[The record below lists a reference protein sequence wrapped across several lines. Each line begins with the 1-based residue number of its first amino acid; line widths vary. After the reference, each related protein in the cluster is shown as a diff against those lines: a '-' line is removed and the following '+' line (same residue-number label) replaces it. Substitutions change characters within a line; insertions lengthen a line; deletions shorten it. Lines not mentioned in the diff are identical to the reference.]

1 MGSFGRDRS
10 LPSGGVD
17 GRIDAMASDR
27 TEKIRARAH
36 QIWEREGRPEGRHE
50 QHWAQ
55 AAHEIDNEERAADE
69 VSEGLKVTPYNDPS
83 RPGGPIEGGPRPAGG
98 RGVAS
103 GLQQGGASPGG
114 GAASRPAGAIG
125 TGGGS
130 TAGRDTGS
138 KAEGGR

>member
-1 MGSFGRDRS
+1 ME
-10 LPSGGVD
+10 
-17 GRIDAMASDR
+17 SDR

-55 AAHEIDNEERAADE
+55 AAHEIDNEDAATRG
-69 VSEGLKVTPYNDPS
+69 EGPTVTAYNDPT
-83 RPGGPIEGGPRPAGG
+83 RPGGAVEGRPRPAGG
-98 RGVAS
+98 RGISS

-114 GAASRPAGAIG
+114 GHAARTAGALG

-130 TAGRDTGS
+130 TAGRPTGS